1 MSKRKMELTTELL
14 LPLFSLTGL
23 LVGIALSFIAP
34 EELTSG
40 KKYFILL
47 KQSLFVIIS
56 GIIIFS
62 FLQSRQFYLPLLFTL
77 SAAALFFFDLK
88 LKKKKYRRYYSL
100 HYFLFLLPY
109 FLNHNLSFRLILVSL
124 IFLYGFPLGTLL
136 RMGSLK

>member
-1 MSKRKMELTTELL
+1 MEPLNELL

-40 KKYFILL
+40 KKYFILF

-62 FLQSRQFYLPLLFTL
+62 FLQSRQFYLLLLFIL
-77 SAAALFFFDLK
+77 SAATLFFFDLK

-136 RMGSLK
+136 RTGSSK

>member
-1 MSKRKMELTTELL
+1 MEPFNELL
-14 LPLFSLTGL
+14 LPLVSLTGL
-23 LVGIALSFIAP
+23 LFGIILSFIAP

-40 KKYFILL
+40 KKYFMLF

-62 FLQSRQFYLPLLFTL
+62 FLQSRQFYLVLLFAL
-77 SAAALFFFDLK
+77 SAAALFFLDLK
-88 LKKKKYRRYYSL
+88 LKKKKYRRYYVL

-109 FLNHNLSFRLILVSL
+109 FLNHNVSFRLILISL

-136 RMGSLK
+136 KMGSSK